1 MRRTFYIYIITNTYN
16 SVIYIGVTNN
26 LFRRITEHKNKT
38 DTNSFSAKY
47 NLWKLVY
54 YEYTEYVSS
63 ALDREKEIK
72 KWRRE
77 KKNELIKMMN
87 PKWNDLFAEIDEYG
101 GDFSHPILRLRRMR
115 LRSRNDEH

>member
-38 DTNSFSAKY
+38 DKNSFSAKY

-101 GDFSHPILRLRRMR
+101 GDFSHPI
-115 LRSRNDEH
+115 RNDKKV